1 MKRKT
6 SMGDL
11 FPTADEVVLAMRGYF
26 QKLGESASMIYEVP
40 DMRFD
45 VVDEGQ
51 VLELAMPNP
60 KGDYIGVI
68 VDVLALDGRAA
79 RMMMDDIEE
88 TCEGVRARLSEAIGI
103 MEISEE
109 DYLQRLRDIA

>member
-68 VDVLALDGRAA
+68 VDVLGLFHGKCDVEQFRRQSHAL
-79 RMMMDDIEE
+79 EQ
-88 TCEGVRARLSEAIGI
+88 L
-103 MEISEE
+103 
-109 DYLQRLRDIA
+109 